1 MSRGEAGE
9 LSENTRVSE
18 PQPPRYLPRP
28 PGRAWTTADLIA
40 LSGSELHYELARGEM
55 LAMTPTNPLHGMYAS
70 RIDRALSQHVAAH
83 DLGEVFTAEAGFELQ
98 PEPEATVRAP
108 DVSFIRKDRMP
119 NPPPQTGFW
128 PIAPDLVVEVVSPT
142 DSAQEIQLKVD
153 DYLSA
158 GVHIVWLIY
167 PKTRSAMEF
176 RGSQARRLAVTD
188 NLDGGD
194 VVPGFALPIASIFA

>member
-1 MSRGEAGE
+1 
-9 LSENTRVSE
+9 
-18 PQPPRYLPRP
+18 
-28 PGRAWTTADLIA
+28 
-40 LSGSELHYELARGEM
+40 
-55 LAMTPTNPLHGMYAS
+55 
-70 RIDRALSQHVAAH
+70 
-83 DLGEVFTAEAGFELQ
+83 
-98 PEPEATVRAP
+98 
-108 DVSFIRKDRMP
+108 
-119 NPPPQTGFW
+119 
-128 PIAPDLVVEVVSPT
+128 VEVVSPT

-158 GVHIVWLIY
+158 ACTSCGFY